1 MRTFFLGSLV
11 FLLLSFETEAQQ
23 LFAKAGV
30 TVSNFDYQNS
40 QGEPLSNLLSVSNGH
55 IAAGYREGLDR
66 NDVFFLRLQASY
78 VGYGAIGSD
87 TILDNFFEYDLNYV
101 GVGVGLDVRLF
112 SLRDFNFLFTP
123 TLSGEYLLRGTQTLN
138 NQVFDLRGQEE
149 FQSFNFFLRLGAE
162 GQYPVSRSSKL
173 TLGYNYGRS
182 LGIISQGDDETLNIN
197 THQFS
202 IGLLINLPSCNC
214 DY

>member
-1 MRTFFLGSLV
+1 MKSFLYTGLLVLTFQV
-11 FLLLSFETEAQQ
+11 EIVAQQ
-23 LFAKAGV
+23 IYAKGGV
-30 TVSNFDYQNS
+30 TLSNFDYQDS
-40 QGEPLSNLLSVSNGH
+40 QGGTLSNLLSVSKGH
-55 IAAGYREGLDR
+55 LAAGYREGLDR
-66 NDVFFLRLQASY
+66 NDTFFLRLGASY
-78 VGYGAIGSD
+78 SGYGAIGSD
-87 TILDNFFEYDLNYV
+87 PLLDNFFEYDLNYIAA
-101 GVGVGLDVRLF
+101 GVGFDVRLF

-149 FQSFNFFLRLGAE
+149 FQSFNFFLRLGVE

-202 IGLLINLPSCNC
+202 IGLLVNLPNCNC